1 MVALAFLWL
10 GGYSDQTKWTVM
22 ILLALTWLGGSFS
35 VIGKVRFPLQ
45 TLSNLLAAIREGDY
59 SIRARGGRRE
69 DALGE
74 VIIEVNALGEN
85 LRQQRLA
92 ALEATALLTKVMTE
106 IDVAVFTFDA
116 A

>member
-1 MVALAFLWL
+1 MLAGLPAIAAAAVFMWAGSYTHQL
-10 GGYSDQTKWTVM
+10 KWTVLV
-22 ILLALTWLGGSFS
+22 LLVLIWLGFSFA

-45 TLSNLLAAIREGDY
+45 TISNLLAAIREGDY

-85 LRQQRLA
+85 LRHQRLV
-92 ALEATALLTKVMTE
+92 ALEATAL
-106 IDVAVFTFDA
+106 
-116 A
+116 